1 MRLLGRGNRRLGRQ
15 SILLSASAIVLVL
28 FFLPQLIF
36 ATDKT
41 WTGATNTTWGTNSNW
56 TGGAP
61 AAGDNAVF
69 NSAFSNQPNLAG
81 NASAGGIWM
90 TGSVG
95 QNVTISDSGFTL
107 TLNGNTINGIANLG
121 ILIDNTNA
129 FTLTISASIKVGNA
143 QSWLNNSSNLFTVS
157 GAVNINNKALTI
169 DGSGDTTISGLISGA
184 GGFTKAGTGTL
195 TLSNTGDTY
204 TGQLTV
210 QAGTLK
216 IDTINN
222 ASANGELG
230 NNALSV
236 ILGSSGATGTLEYTG
251 ATASSTKKFTM
262 ATGGTGAFQVDTAG
276 TTLTLS
282 GVIDGAGALLK
293 TGAGTVTLSGAN
305 TYTGKTSI
313 QNGTLSVSS
322 LNKVTGGSASSS
334 LGAPT
339 TVANGTI
346 DIGSTTNSGTLLYT
360 GSGETTDRVIN
371 LAGTT
376 GGALIQNDG
385 TGALTFSSNLTA
397 TGAGSKTLTLQG
409 SNTGSNTIS
418 GIIVDNSGSN
428 TTALIKAGTGTWVLS
443 GANTYTGG
451 TTLSGGTLQLSGS
464 GTLGSTSGALTVNAG
479 TLDLNGTNQS
489 VGALS
494 GSGGTILNNS
504 TGTAKTLTVGTGGGT
519 GSYAGVIANHTSG
532 TGTLALTKTG
542 SGTET
547 LSGVNTYTGATTINA
562 GTLNVSGSL
571 ASGSAVTVNN
581 SGSTFEGTG
590 TIFGSVSIASSGAI
604 LEAGTGS
611 TGQTL
616 TMRGAVTMGSGS
628 IIALALGASG
638 AHSTL
643 AIGAGGSISFQSAQT
658 FNIIDLGVI
667 PGSTYTGLIT
677 GIGADPGTESSWTI
691 ANQSW
696 AYTFSYDSANGGEID
711 LTVTALPEPSTW
723 TVGVLALVAI
733 AYNQRRRIGRL
744 GGGRRLIVNKLMG
757 KGNG

>member
-15 SILLSASAIVLVL
+15 SILPSPRAFLFIL
-28 FFLPQLIF
+28 FFAPQAVF
-36 ATDKT
+36 AADRV
-41 WTGATNTTWGTNSNW
+41 WTGTTNTTWGTNSNW

-61 AAGDNAVF
+61 AAGDNAEF

-81 NASAGGIWM
+81 NASAGGIWI

-107 TLNGNTINGIANLG
+107 TLQGNTINGTAGLG
-121 ILIDNTNA
+121 ILADNANA
-129 FTLTISASIKVGNA
+129 FTLTISASLKVGNA
-143 QSWLNNSSNLFTVS
+143 QTWRNSSGNLLTIS
-157 GAVNINNKALTI
+157 GAVNTNAKALTI
-169 DGSGDTTISGLISGA
+169 DGTGNTTISGVVSSSGA
-184 GGFTKAGTGTL
+184 LTKAGTGTL

-236 ILGSSGATGTLEYTG
+236 ILGSTGGVTGTLEYTG
-251 ATASSTKKFTM
+251 GTASSTKKFTM
-262 ATGGTGAFQVDTAG
+262 ATGGSGAFQVDTAG

-293 TGAGTVTLSGAN
+293 TGAGTLTLSGAN

-376 GGALIQNDG
+376 GGAVIQNDG
-385 TGALTFSSNLTA
+385 TGTLTFSSNLTA

-418 GIIVDNSGSN
+418 GIIVDNSSSN

-451 TTLSGGTLQLSGS
+451 TTLSAGTLQLSGS
-464 GTLGSTSGALTVNAG
+464 GTLGSTSGTLTVNAG

-504 TGTAKTLTVGTGGGT
+504 TGTAKTLTVGSGGGSGT
-519 GSYAGVIANHTSG
+519 YSGVIADHTSG

-581 SGSTFEGTG
+581 SGSTLEGTG

-643 AIGAGGSISFQSAQT
+643 AIGAGGSISFQSLQK
-658 FNIIDLGVI
+658 FNVIDLGVTA
-667 PGSTYTGLIT
+667 GSTYTGLIT
-677 GIGADPGTESSWTI
+677 GIGSDPGTESSWTI

-696 AYTFSYDSANGGEID
+696 VYNFSYDSANGGEID
-711 LTVTALPEPSTW
+711 LTVTATPEPSTW
-723 TVGVLALVAI
+723 IAGALALAAI
-733 AYNQRRRIGRL
+733 AYNQRKRIGRL
-744 GGGRRLIVNKLMG
+744 RIVNRRRAVICC
-757 KGNG
+757 

>member
-1 MRLLGRGNRRLGRQ
+1 
-15 SILLSASAIVLVL
+15 
-28 FFLPQLIF
+28 
-36 ATDKT
+36 
-41 WTGATNTTWGTNSNW
+41 
-56 TGGAP
+56 
-61 AAGDNAVF
+61 
-69 NSAFSNQPNLAG
+69 
-81 NASAGGIWM
+81 
-90 TGSVG
+90 
-95 QNVTISDSGFTL
+95 
-107 TLNGNTINGIANLG
+107 
-121 ILIDNTNA
+121 
-129 FTLTISASIKVGNA
+129 
-143 QSWLNNSSNLFTVS
+143 S
-157 GAVNINNKALTI
+157 GAL
-169 DGSGDTTISGLISGA
+169 
-184 GGFTKAGTGTL
+184 TKAGTGTL

-236 ILGSSGATGTLEYTG
+236 ILGDTGGVTGTLEYTG

-293 TGAGTVTLSGAN
+293 TGAGTLNLSGAN

-346 DIGSTTNSGTLLYT
+346 DVGSTTNSGTLLYT

-376 GGALIQNDG
+376 GGAVVQNDG

-418 GIIVDNSGSN
+418 GIIVDNSSSN

-451 TTLSGGTLQLSGS
+451 TTLSAGTLQLSGS
-464 GTLGSTSGALTVNAG
+464 GTLGSSSGALTVNAG
-479 TLDLNGTNQS
+479 TLDLNGTNQT
-489 VGALS
+489 VGGLN

-504 TGTAKTLTVGTGGGT
+504 TGTI
-519 GSYAGVIANHTSG
+519 Y
-532 TGTLALTKTG
+532 
-542 SGTET
+542 
-547 LSGVNTYTGATTINA
+547 
-562 GTLNVSGSL
+562 
-571 ASGSAVTVNN
+571 
-581 SGSTFEGTG
+581 
-590 TIFGSVSIASSGAI
+590 GSVSIASSGAI

-638 AHSTL
+638 VHSTL
-643 AIGAGGSISFQSAQT
+643 AIGAGGSISFQSLQK
-658 FNIIDLGVI
+658 FNIIDLGVTA
-667 PGSTYTGLIT
+667 GST
-677 GIGADPGTESSWTI
+677 
-691 ANQSW
+691 
-696 AYTFSYDSANGGEID
+696 
-711 LTVTALPEPSTW
+711 
-723 TVGVLALVAI
+723 
-733 AYNQRRRIGRL
+733 
-744 GGGRRLIVNKLMG
+744 
-757 KGNG
+757 

>member
-1 MRLLGRGNRRLGRQ
+1 MPSPRAFLF
-15 SILLSASAIVLVL
+15 IL
-28 FFLPQLIF
+28 FFAPQAVF
-36 ATDKT
+36 AADRV
-41 WTGATNTTWGTNSNW
+41 WTGTTNTTWGTNSNW

-61 AAGDNAVF
+61 SAGDNAEF

-107 TLNGNTINGIANLG
+107 TLQGNTINGTAGLG
-121 ILIDNTNA
+121 ILVDNANA
-129 FTLTISASIKVGNA
+129 FTLTISASLKVGNA
-143 QSWLNNSSNLFTVS
+143 QTWRNSSGNLLTIS
-157 GAVNINNKALTI
+157 GAVNTAKALTI
-169 DGSGDTTISGLISGA
+169 DGTGNTTISGVVSSSGA
-184 GGFTKAGTGTL
+184 LTKAGTGTL

-236 ILGSSGATGTLEYTG
+236 ILGDTGGVTGTLEYTG

-293 TGAGTVTLSGAN
+293 TGAGTLTLSGAN

-376 GGALIQNDG
+376 GGAVIQNDG

-418 GIIVDNSGSN
+418 GIIVDNSSSN

-451 TTLSGGTLQLSGS
+451 TTLSAGTLQLSGS
-464 GTLGSTSGALTVNAG
+464 GTLGSSSGALTVNAG
-479 TLDLNGTNQS
+479 TLDLN
-489 VGALS
+489 
-494 GSGGTILNNS
+494 
-504 TGTAKTLTVGTGGGT
+504 
-519 GSYAGVIANHTSG
+519 
-532 TGTLALTKTG
+532 
-542 SGTET
+542 
-547 LSGVNTYTGATTINA
+547 
-562 GTLNVSGSL
+562 
-571 ASGSAVTVNN
+571 
-581 SGSTFEGTG
+581 
-590 TIFGSVSIASSGAI
+590 
-604 LEAGTGS
+604 
-611 TGQTL
+611 
-616 TMRGAVTMGSGS
+616 
-628 IIALALGASG
+628 
-638 AHSTL
+638 
-643 AIGAGGSISFQSAQT
+643 
-658 FNIIDLGVI
+658 
-667 PGSTYTGLIT
+667 
-677 GIGADPGTESSWTI
+677 
-691 ANQSW
+691 
-696 AYTFSYDSANGGEID
+696 
-711 LTVTALPEPSTW
+711 
-723 TVGVLALVAI
+723 
-733 AYNQRRRIGRL
+733 
-744 GGGRRLIVNKLMG
+744 
-757 KGNG
+757 